1 MKSPRI
7 SVNSLSLGINQ
18 LSVSRPRTAQ
28 FEAMV
33 TPRSSKEREK
43 PIRLP
48 VCRPKS
54 GLLSSRTNS
63 KNPCKAIEQID
74 CEEEIILPECSNSRP
89 VTAPVPATNGWTRMF
104 MSTTQRDEFEVP
116 NLEDLRL
123 EIPDDVSRAWED
135 IAEENEEIRII
146 LIGKRNSGKTA
157 TANTILGKS
166 AFNNTSNSHIQKCR
180 YGTCVRFDR
189 RLVVVDTPDICNL
202 DNEEELLKA
211 IALSSPGPHVFIFVL
226 GIGIIN
232 NDDEHTYLKMIQ
244 TFGKEVPHHL
254 IILFTRKDD
263 LIYEGVTIFGYV
275 NEVPEK
281 IQEALTACNRRYI
294 AFDNNCTGRESEVQV
309 RKLLDMIDNI
319 LILNRNHFSNHV
331 FVQVE
336 KQLEKRSHIIREKFE
351 ERYKENVRN
360 MENDFAKTNANNVN
374 DKNVDEHSL
383 LTFHQMDSVYFAE
396 RRMSFSSM
404 ETSKVP
410 QKRPHSSR
418 NRKYQQVKRKYKPSL
433 YRKKTAR
440 TPSLSPIESID
451 CDSES
456 ELIDCGKVNIPISQ
470 YEIKLKELK
479 EDFERET
486 ERIQLREK
494 IRMELE
500 HDVDEVYKLLRRI
513 VVKL

>member
-1 MKSPRI
+1 MNP
-7 SVNSLSLGINQ
+7 
-18 LSVSRPRTAQ
+18 Q

-33 TPRSSKEREK
+33 TPRTSKEREK
-43 PIRLP
+43 HIKLP
-48 VCRPKS
+48 ACRPKS
-54 GLLSSRTNS
+54 GLLSSRDNG
-63 KNPCKAIEQID
+63 KNHPNPIEQID
-74 CEEEIILPECSNSRP
+74 CEEEVIILPECPNSRP
-89 VTAPVPATNGWTRMF
+89 GTAPVPATNGWTRMF

-157 TANTILGKS
+157 TANTILGNS
-166 AFNNTSNSHIQKCR
+166 GFDDSLNSHIKKCR
-180 YGTCVRFDR
+180 YGTCERFDR
-189 RLVVVDTPDICNL
+189 RLVVVDTPDICNR
-202 DNEEELLKA
+202 DNEEELLNA
-211 IALSSPGPHVFIFVL
+211 VALSSPGPHVFVFVV

-232 NDDEHTYLKMIQ
+232 NDDEQTYFKMIQ
-244 TFGKEVPHHL
+244 TFGSEVPHHL

-319 LILNRNHFSNHV
+319 LLLNRNHFSNQF

-336 KQLEKRSHIIREKFE
+336 KQLEKRSQAIRDKFE
-351 ERYKENVRN
+351 DKYRENVRN
-360 MENDFAKTNANNVN
+360 LENDFAKTNANNVI
-374 DKNVDEHSL
+374 DKDVDEQSL
-383 LTFHQMDSVYFAE
+383 LTFHQTDSVYFADN
-396 RRMSFSSM
+396 RMSLSSM
-404 ETSKVP
+404 ETTKLP
-410 QKRPHSSR
+410 QKRPNSSKNR
-418 NRKYQQVKRKYKPSL
+418 NCQQVKRKYKPSL

-456 ELIDCGKVNIPISQ
+456 ELIDCGKLNIPISQ
-470 YEIKLKELK
+470 YEIKLNELK
-479 EDFERET
+479 EDFEKET
-486 ERIQLREK
+486 ERLQLREK
-494 IRMELE
+494 IRMEVE
-500 HDVDEVYKLLRRI
+500 HDVDEVNKLLRKI
-513 VVKL
+513 NFKS